1 MLFLQPAR
9 PRFSVSIHGPAT
21 FSLSSRGY
29 YPLTATLHYHAA
41 GPSEIITFNIFGTP
55 LHQHAR
61 FLGTYVFYHTD
72 ATREAEPAD
81 VYPRDFEMADIPL
94 PVCAENQFATVSS
107 HPGHDQI
114 HRQLYLPSENYG
126 LLVGCKYRLCLPTGH
141 VNWWDYGPMEVD
153 HPHPNA
159 PSRQG

>member
-1 MLFLQPAR
+1 M
-9 PRFSVSIHGPAT
+9 
-21 FSLSSRGY
+21 
-29 YPLTATLHYHAA
+29 HYHTA

-55 LHQHAR
+55 IHQHAR
-61 FLGTYVFYHTD
+61 FLGTYVFYFTD
-72 ATREAEPAD
+72 GTREAEPAD
-81 VYPRDFEMADIPL
+81 VYPRDFELADIPL

-107 HPGHDQI
+107 YPGHNQI
-114 HRQLYLPSENYG
+114 QRELYLPAENYG

-159 PSRQG
+159 PSRQS